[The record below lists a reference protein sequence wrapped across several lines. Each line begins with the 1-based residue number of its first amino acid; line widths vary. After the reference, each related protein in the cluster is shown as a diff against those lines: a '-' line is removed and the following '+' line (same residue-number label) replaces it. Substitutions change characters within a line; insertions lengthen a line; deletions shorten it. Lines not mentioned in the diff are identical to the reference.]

1 VHAVLLVVWGPA
13 TADAAIAR
21 WAVPALYALAF
32 AALAVSFRSYRC
44 ARERTRG
51 QAPVGSAAGILLV
64 ALVLRLLALPL
75 APALSNDVHRYA
87 WDGRVVLA
95 GENPYRLA
103 PGDPALAPLRD
114 ETWERVEHRE
124 VATVYPPLALC
135 VFALAAAT
143 PWPVLALKVLLAADD
158 LAGCA
163 ALLALARRLGLPPE
177 RTVWYAWS
185 PLAVIETAGMGHV
198 DALGVA
204 AAVAAALWVAPSG
217 VGRRPA
223 GPIGAGAF
231 AAAGALAKLAP
242 LLALPH
248 WARRSGRPWLT
259 VAVAGAILLAALLPV
274 AISVGGVPP
283 GLVTY
288 GVSWEFNGPLY
299 EPLHRTLA
307 ALDAGEAAKAFLDR
321 LKVWTGE
328 HDVWNRF
335 YPWAY
340 PRFFAKLALGL
351 LLLLAVVRSL
361 RDRRPVAGPGALFG
375 AALVASATV
384 YPWYLLW
391 VLPWAALALQPAWLL
406 AVATAP
412 LAYWA
417 AVPGASATGPAEV
430 FPVFPWV
437 WLAVWGP
444 PAVLA
449 LVRRSAR
456 RFRDEPAEAAT

>member
-1 VHAVLLVVWGPA
+1 VHAVLPVVWGPA
-13 TADAAIAR
+13 TASASVFR
-21 WAVPALYALAF
+21 WAVPALYALSF
-32 AALAVSFRSYRC
+32 AALAVSYRSYRC
-44 ARERTRG
+44 ARGRAAG
-51 QAPVGSAAGILLV
+51 QASFDSAAGILLV

-103 PGDPALAPLRD
+103 PADSELAPLRNALGD

-124 VATVYPPLALC
+124 VATVYPPLALGL
-135 VFALAAAT
+135 FALAAAT
-143 PWPVLALKVLLAADD
+143 PWPIVALKTLLAAAD

-185 PLAVIETAGMGHV
+185 PVAVIETAGMGHV

-204 AAVAAALWVAPSG
+204 AAVVAALWV
-217 VGRRPA
+217 VKGRPV
-223 GPIGAGAF
+223 GAGVF

-259 VAVAGAILLAALLPV
+259 LAVAGAILLVALAPV
-274 AISVGGVPP
+274 ALSVGGVPP

-288 GVSWEFNGPLY
+288 GVDWEFDGPLY
-299 EPLHRTLA
+299 EPLHRALA
-307 ALDAGEAAKAFLDR
+307 ALDAGEAAKGFLDR

-328 HDVWNRF
+328 HELWNRF

-340 PRFFAKLALGL
+340 PRFFAKLALGV
-351 LLLLAVVRSL
+351 LLLLAVARSL

-375 AALVASATV
+375 TALVASATV

-406 AVATAP
+406 AAATAP

-417 AVPGASATGPAEV
+417 AVPGAAASDPY
-430 FPVFPWV
+430 PWV

-444 PAVLA
+444 PAVFALA
-449 LVRRSAR
+449 RRSAR
-456 RFRDEPAEAAT
+456 TWRDEPAEAVPP